1 MTVRQAARVGPTI
14 RVSTG
19 VGSGR
24 TRLTAFDAA
33 LTDAGVGNFNLVRL
47 SSVIP
52 PASTVLPVGG
62 ADQIR
67 GDHGDLLYC
76 VYAAAYCSTPHAE
89 AWAGLA
95 WSLAIDGSG
104 RGLFVEHEGWSE
116 QEVSGD
122 LEHSLESLSERR
134 GGGFRKAGQVLTSI
148 RCNDVPVCAVAVASY
163 RTSGWDLDSGG
174 DRG

>member
-1 MTVRQAARVGPTI
+1 MTPAAGPTI

-33 LTDAGVGNFNLVRL
+33 LIDAGVGDFNLVRL

-52 PASTVLPVGG
+52 PASTVLTVPGT
-62 ADQIR
+62 DQIR

-89 AWAGLA
+89 AWAGLG
-95 WSLAIDGSG
+95 WSLATDGSG
-104 RGLFVEHEGWSE
+104 AGLFVEHEGWSE
-116 QEVSGD
+116 HEVSTD
-122 LEHSLESLSERR
+122 VENSLRSLSERR
-134 GGGFRKAGQVLTSI
+134 GSRYQKAGSVITSI
-148 RCNDVPVCAVAVASY
+148 RCIDQPVCGVAVASY
-163 RTSGWDLDSGG
+163 RAVGWSSDAEAG
-174 DRG
+174 DPT